1 MLELCEMNEL
11 WIGEDV
17 EMYGKWVGIVSSYV
31 ELHPQSWYTTSLAMY
46 TITSGYYPYLE
57 L

>member
-1 MLELCEMNEL
+1 MLELCEMYEL

-31 ELHPQSWYTTSLAMY
+31 ELQPQSWYTTSLAMY